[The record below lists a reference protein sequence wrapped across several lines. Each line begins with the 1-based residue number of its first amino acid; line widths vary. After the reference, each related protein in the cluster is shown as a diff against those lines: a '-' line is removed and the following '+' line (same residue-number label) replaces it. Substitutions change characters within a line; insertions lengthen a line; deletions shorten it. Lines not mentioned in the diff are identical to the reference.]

1 METHSFTV
9 RFLTH
14 IFAKSEVVC
23 ARPSLTKQRKK
34 TWWYLWTWI
43 HLQTWPL
50 TISLYGPSWTSASL
64 SLIAIPWKSFR
75 NKFPW
80 LSWYSYKVLL
90 QPLWNNC
97 IIFIISIKKLSLW
110 LIWDRF
116 GLDCSWSALSDQKF
130 NLSPVAKYQRL
141 KFPWWAKAWVVLRS
155 LRQKDRQKTSR
166 RDGQEEK
173 KKQACRE
180 MELSVALVQR
190 QLHRGSVL
198 MLIQPNGQQVLLCFS
213 TRQLILREPSK
224 EISERAK
231 ISLHNFSEP
240 ITGTRRGAVRRV
252 KGRGGREV
260 VGQKENEEGG

>member
-1 METHSFTV
+1 MTELILIYKV
-9 RFLTH
+9 
-14 IFAKSEVVC
+14 
-23 ARPSLTKQRKK
+23 
-34 TWWYLWTWI
+34 
-43 HLQTWPL
+43 HLQL
-50 TISLYGPSWTSASL
+50 
-64 SLIAIPWKSFR
+64 
-75 NKFPW
+75 
-80 LSWYSYKVLL
+80 
-90 QPLWNNC
+90 LWNNC
-97 IIFIISIKKLSLW
+97 IIFIISHKKLSVW

-116 GLDCSWSALSDQKF
+116 GLDWSWSALSDQKF
-130 NLSPVAKYQRL
+130 NLFPVAQYQRL

-155 LRQKDRQKTSR
+155 LRQKGRQKTSG

-180 MELSVALVQR
+180 MELSVAPVQR

-198 MLIQPNGQQVLLCFS
+198 MLIQPNGQQVPLCFS

-224 EISERAK
+224 ERAK

-240 ITGTRRGAVRRV
+240 ITVTRRGGVRRV